1 MAHQSST
8 RGSHGLQFQ
17 KKKPTVQAFLSD
29 FLRHGI
35 LVQFYS
41 PDSHLD
47 LGVTHDDRR
56 TDATQ
61 LQLSYHR
68 HVPEIGWFVVEALNQ
83 LEGLLPLGC
92 VEQLELI
99 GQTLGLV
106 YGLKEY

>member
-8 RGSHGLQFQ
+8 RGSYELQFR
-17 KKKPTVQAFLSD
+17 KKNCASIPLWFLTP
-29 FLRHGI
+29 RHIGA
-35 LVQFYS
+35 QFYS

-47 LGVTHDDRR
+47 LGVTRDNDRG

-68 HVPEIGWFVVEALNQ
+68 HVPEIGWFVVEALYQ
-83 LEGLLPLGC
+83 LEGLLPTGC

-106 YGLKEY
+106 YGLK